1 MNKNTLNISTII
13 LDNMYEPS
21 SDIYHHVNNS
31 WIKKTKIPDDEAS
44 WGVFGELREYML
56 ETINDMML
64 QNKNTVNPNYMKVI
78 TLYNMMNLGNDI
90 TIPSEV
96 KDIIT
101 TIMGATDIIELRKI
115 IIDLFT
121 INGITSANNFYVSND
136 LNDSSMNMLHIGT
149 GGLGLPDRDYYF
161 NKMDESKMIVV
172 AKYKEFMKKYLDLF
186 KDLKCF
192 DPNIVETIYNI
203 EEQLAKCTYTNVM
216 KRDSTITNHPYTI
229 SQLQSMEQYKLLAD
243 DLMYFF
249 SKMDSNCNRVNIT
262 NPAFTEDYYK
272 LLYRTDI
279 KSLKQYFIYLF
290 LRKMGNYINNN
301 SEMLLFDFY
310 GKILSGTKEIQPLWK
325 RTIHRL
331 DTLVGMLVGE
341 MYVEMNKDKY
351 NVIKKQVENMIHF
364 MKEELH
370 IRLNDNTWM
379 EEKTKIKAIEKLDK
393 MNYKIGFPCKWKSFN
408 ELRVN
413 KNNSYFKN
421 IMACYVFDYNE
432 EYLENNK
439 KIDRNKWFMN
449 PQDINAYYSPSYN
462 EIVFPLGILQPPF
475 FDVMK
480 DMEFNFGGI
489 GCIIGHEITHGF
501 DDMGRKFDADG
512 NLKDWWTPTD
522 TIKYKIQTDKL
533 KKYFSKLKIEDHY
546 INGELTLG
554 ENIADLGGVEIS
566 FNALI
571 RYNKK
576 HKNEKSKEYNIK
588 NFFYNYAN
596 CWKYKTRP
604 EEIKRR
610 LNSDPH
616 SPPMFRVNAILP
628 HVNSFY
634 KIFKLSETSPLYIN
648 MTERVKIF

>member
-1 MNKNTLNISTII
+1 MNKNTLNISNII

-56 ETINDMML
+56 ETINYMMI

-78 TLYNMMNLGNDI
+78 TLYNMMNQGNDI
-90 TIPSEV
+90 IIPSEV

-101 TIMGATDIIELRKI
+101 TIMGATDITKLRKI

-136 LNDSSMNMLHIGT
+136 LNDSSMNMLHIGS

-192 DPNIVETIYNI
+192 DTNIVDTIYNI
-203 EEQLAKCTYTNVM
+203 EEQLAKFTYTNVM
-216 KRDSTITNHPYTI
+216 KRDSSITNNPYTI
-229 SQLQSMEQYKLLAD
+229 SQLHAMEQYKLLAE

-301 SEMLLFDFY
+301 TEMLLFDFY

-370 IRLNDNTWM
+370 IRLRDNTWM
-379 EEKTKIKAIEKLDK
+379 EEKTKIKAIEKLEK

-408 ELRVN
+408 KLRVN
-413 KNNSYFKN
+413 KKNSYFQN
-421 IMACYVFDYNE
+421 IMACYLFDYNE
-432 EYLENNK
+432 DYLENNK

-475 FDVMK
+475 FDITK

-512 NLKDWWTPTD
+512 NLKDWWTSTD

-533 KKYFSKLKIEDHY
+533 KTYFSKFKIEDHY

-576 HKNEKSKEYNIK
+576 HKKEKSKEYNIK

-648 MTERVKIF
+648 VTERVKIF